1 MNNKNEMNQR
11 DDCMGELKRESM
23 GLSDVRYYTYP
34 EVAEILRCSE
44 KTIYNRVKA
53 GELQTFRNGRLVLFS
68 GKSIEDFLGQKHK
81 YQTDEL

>member
-44 KTIYNRVKA
+44 KTVYNRVKN
-53 GELQTFRNGRLVLFS
+53 GELRPFYNGRKVLFTEECIRECLKQE
-68 GKSIEDFLGQKHK
+68 GKTPNKP
-81 YQTDEL
+81 